1 MTHSTRALL
10 TVTGADRP
18 GVTAALFSALAT
30 LDLEVRDVEQVVIRG
45 QLLLGVSVELPSA
58 DELPAVKRS
67 VSDLGRAL
75 GVWIEVA
82 LAPTADAPMTR
93 RLEKPHHVTV
103 LGRPLTASAVASI
116 ASGISDLGGNIDAI
130 TRLSKY
136 PVTSLELRVS
146 GVESAPL
153 RTALSA
159 VAIAHHI
166 DVAVERSGLARRA
179 KRLVVF
185 DVDSTLITGEVI
197 EMLAAHAG
205 PEAEAEV
212 AAVTAAAMRG
222 ELDFADSLHQR
233 VRALAGL
240 DAIVL
245 EKVRN
250 EVKLTPGARTLVRT
264 LKRMGFLC
272 GIVSGGFTQ
281 VTDHLVD
288 LLGLDYAAANTLEV
302 IDGVLTGRVIGDIVD
317 RPGKATA
324 LAKFAAAAGVPMA
337 QTVAVGDGAN
347 DIDMI
352 SAAGLGIAFNAKPAL
367 REVADT
373 ALNQPYLDAVLFFL
387 GVSREE
393 IDEVDEG

>member
-10 TVTGADRP
+10 TVTGTDRP
-18 GVTAALFSALAT
+18 GVTAALFSALAK
-30 LDLEVRDVEQVVIRG
+30 LELEVRDVEQVVIRG
-45 QLLLGVSVELPSA
+45 QLLLGVSVELPSPL
-58 DELPAVKRS
+58 DLPVLQAS
-67 VSDLGRAL
+67 VTDLGRAL
-75 GVWIEVA
+75 GVWIEVG
-82 LAPTADAPMTR
+82 LAPAGDQAMTR
-93 RLEKPHHVTV
+93 RGEKPHHVTV
-103 LGRPLTASAVASI
+103 LGRPLTASAVAAI
-116 ASGISDLGGNIDAI
+116 ATEVSALGGNIDAI

-136 PVTSLELRVS
+136 PVTCLELRVS
-146 GVESAPL
+146 GVEGPAL
-153 RTALSA
+153 RTALSTLA
-159 VAIAHHI
+159 TDHHI
-166 DVAVERSGLARRA
+166 DIAVERSGLSRRA

-205 PEAEAEV
+205 REAEV

-233 VRALAGL
+233 VATLAGL
-240 DAIVL
+240 DAVAL

-250 EVKLTPGARTLVRT
+250 EVRLTPGARTLVRT
-264 LKRMGFLC
+264 LKRMGYRC

-281 VTDHLVD
+281 VTDHLVE
-288 LLGLDYAAANTLEV
+288 LLGLDFAAANTLEV
-302 IDGVLTGRVIGDIVD
+302 VDGVLTGRLIGDIVD

-324 LAKFAAAAGVPMA
+324 LRRFAEAADVPMA

-352 SAAGLGIAFNAKPAL
+352 TAAGLGIAFNAKPAL

-373 ALNQPYLDAVLFFL
+373 ALNQPYLDAILFFL
-387 GVSREE
+387 GVPTEE
-393 IDEVDEG
+393 IDEA